1 LNFRTRN
8 NQIAREFISH
18 VVESGLKNPIAMAGS
33 SDGGAHL
40 ASFTGADYST
50 RLLSEWVP
58 KTVTLEHA
66 IWRLA
71 GMPATVH
78 GLKDRGFL
86 RIGAFA
92 DVVVFD
98 HSRLA
103 SGEAYL
109 AKDFP
114 AETERYIVEAEGY
127 IATLVNGQVMM
138 EDNKHTG
145 ARPGQ
150 VLWGC

>member
-1 LNFRTRN
+1 
-8 NQIAREFISH
+8 
-18 VVESGLKNPIAMAGS
+18 MAGS

-58 KTVTLEHA
+58 RTVTLEHA

-78 GLKDRGFL
+78 GLRDRGFL
-86 RIGAFA
+86 RVGAFA

-98 HSRLA
+98 PKKLK

-127 IATLVNGQVMM
+127 VATLVNGQVMM
-138 EDNKHTG
+138 EGNKHTG
-145 ARPGQ
+145 ALPGH
-150 VLWGC
+150 VLRGC